1 MTFLLALVFAELGA
15 LVNSSGALAQIPL
28 LTHGRLAG
36 FISGW
41 SVWLGY
47 LALPA
52 IEVLAT
58 VQYLGSSLPLITRD
72 GGAGAVLSS
81 AGVGLACLLLVL
93 FAWVNLRGVAALARW
108 INAVT
113 VWKLVVPLGVSI
125 AMFFQVAHWGN
136 LRVGGA
142 PSGGMLDA
150 LSTGGILFSLLGFRT
165 AMDLAG
171 EARQPQRDFPLAMG
185 LGLGVSLAI
194 YLVLQLAFLL
204 AVPPA
209 DLVRGWAGLSLTAQG
224 GPLVAVVLAVGLP
237 LLATLLITD
246 AVVSHSATAMA
257 YMGTAA
263 QVNWMMATL
272 GLLPARFA
280 GLNRAGVPAPA
291 LLATVAV
298 GMLLLLA
305 GPSWSG
311 AVSLVTA
318 ALVIALA
325 MGPVSLLALRR
336 QRPDVPRPY
345 RLPLAEGLCPLA
357 FVVAS
362 WAIVWCGWTSLRLAL
377 PLVLLP
383 TLLQPARG
391 RQTGG
396 TGVLWWFPYLIGLA
410 LAAALLGPGRP
421 WALAPWQLLL
431 VSGGHALA
439 MFPLA
444 VGSRLREPS
453 PEAGLRL

>member
-1 MTFLLALVFAELGA
+1 
-15 LVNSSGALAQIPL
+15 
-28 LTHGRLAG
+28 
-36 FISGW
+36 
-41 SVWLGY
+41 
-47 LALPA
+47 
-52 IEVLAT
+52 
-58 VQYLGSSLPLITRD
+58 
-72 GGAGAVLSS
+72 
-81 AGVGLACLLLVL
+81 
-93 FAWVNLRGVAALARW
+93 
-108 INAVT
+108 
-113 VWKLVVPLGVSI
+113 
-125 AMFFQVAHWGN
+125 
-136 LRVGGA
+136 
-142 PSGGMLDA
+142 
-150 LSTGGILFSLLGFRT
+150 
-165 AMDLAG
+165 
-171 EARQPQRDFPLAMG
+171 
-185 LGLGVSLAI
+185 
-194 YLVLQLAFLL
+194 
-204 AVPPA
+204 
-209 DLVRGWAGLSLTAQG
+209 
-224 GPLVAVVLAVGLP
+224 
-237 LLATLLITD
+237 
-246 AVVSHSATAMA
+246 
-257 YMGTAA
+257 
-263 QVNWMMATL
+263 
-272 GLLPARFA
+272 
-280 GLNRAGVPAPA
+280 VPAPA